1 MVQIEETLGFPIS
14 GFLEISNF
22 KLFMEADKLA
32 LSSFKIAVLPED
44 FLNPPD
50 LSAIHPSHCCQKPYH
65 LLQGLPGITVR
76 MKSTLLLSSPQ
87 AVMIWSLPLCLPPP
101 PNTLH
106 FTPFHTSSGSPLFQF
121 IPFACSS
128 GISQIYLPASS
139 PTIFQ
144 RTLCASL
151 TTLSFPVC
159 IMHFANMVPFPG
171 SHLFL
176 KASLQDTSFVRASLQ
191 LPAAPPLIRVSARF
205 SHIRR
210 F

>member
-106 FTPFHTSSGSPLFQF
+106 FISLPSTPRAAHLCSSSFPSHALQGSPRSTFRPHLL
-121 IPFACSS
+121 PSS
-128 GISQIYLPASS
+128 SVPSVPAS
-139 PTIFQ
+139 P
-144 RTLCASL
+144 R
-151 TTLSFPVC
+151 
-159 IMHFANMVPFPG
+159 
-171 SHLFL
+171 
-176 KASLQDTSFVRASLQ
+176 
-191 LPAAPPLIRVSARF
+191 
-205 SHIRR
+205 
-210 F
+210 